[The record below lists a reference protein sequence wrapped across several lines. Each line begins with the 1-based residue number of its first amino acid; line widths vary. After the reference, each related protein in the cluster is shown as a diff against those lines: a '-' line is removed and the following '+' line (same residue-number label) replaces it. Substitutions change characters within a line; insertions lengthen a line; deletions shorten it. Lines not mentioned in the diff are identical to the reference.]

1 MLATALAA
9 ALLTGLVHAGIVLVD
24 KYLLTRVVHFS
35 REFVW
40 MAPLSYALVFLLA
53 AIPLVA
59 LQLVVRPLRDFRV
72 VVGWFVLFGV
82 FGILLNYQGVARV
95 ASLALS
101 LGAAVQMGRL
111 AGARLDAWRRGVR
124 RLALGLSAAVAA
136 IAAGQVGIRAL
147 GERRALAGL
156 PELTSADAPNVL
168 VIILDTVRAAT
179 LSLHG
184 APLETTPALARWAT
198 DGATF
203 DWAFSPAPWTLPSH
217 ASMFTGRTAGEL
229 VANWT
234 VPHDRTTPVLAEA
247 FRDRG
252 YRTAGFVGNL
262 DYTSWDSGLDRGFAH
277 YEDYHVSFRQL
288 WLSSSYTQTATVANA
303 LKARSVGE
311 ALRALLSGDLSINPK
326 HRQHPRRA
334 DAVTNGFL
342 RWQAS
347 SGDRPFFAFL
357 NYFDAHA
364 AYYSPPGSPVIGTPG
379 TAMSEYAS
387 AIRWLDTNLDS
398 LFRALQTRGALD
410 NTVVIV
416 TSDHGE
422 LFNEHGLF
430 GHAHNLYR
438 NVLHVP
444 LVIRFPRRVPAGIR
458 VNGQA
463 SLRHLA
469 ATVADL
475 AGLPAGS
482 FPGTSLRDMWERP
495 EGTAGPVLA
504 EVRQAPNVEPHL
516 PTATGDLAALL
527 DDSLHY
533 IVSTAGREEVFRYR
547 VDTAEAVDLARGA
560 DSLALLRDR
569 RDLLQRMRSDPRQ
582 TVRR

>member
-1 MLATALAA
+1 MVLIVAVGHV
-9 ALLTGLVHAGIVLVD
+9 GLG
-24 KYLLTRVVHFS
+24 
-35 REFVW
+35 
-40 MAPLSYALVFLLA
+40 
-53 AIPLVA
+53 
-59 LQLVVRPLRDFRV
+59 
-72 VVGWFVLFGV
+72 
-82 FGILLNYQGVARV
+82 
-95 ASLALS
+95 
-101 LGAAVQMGRL
+101 
-111 AGARLDAWRRGVR
+111 GVR
-124 RLALGLSAAVAA
+124 ERRAVAA
-136 IAAGQVGIRAL
+136 
-147 GERRALAGL
+147 L
-156 PELTSADAPNVL
+156 PAPGSGRPNVL
-168 VIILDTVRAAT
+168 IIILDTVRAAT
-179 LSLHG
+179 LSLYG
-184 APLETTPALARWAT
+184 SSLETTPALARWAG

-277 YEDYHVSFRQL
+277 YEDYHISFHQL
-288 WLSSSYTQTATVANA
+288 WLSSSYTQTATIANA
-303 LKARSVGE
+303 LKARTVGE
-311 ALRALLSGDLSINPK
+311 AIRSLLGGDLSINPK

-342 RWQAS
+342 QWHAS

-364 AYYSPPGSPVIGTPG
+364 AYYSPPGSPVVGTPG
-379 TAMSEYAS
+379 TALSEYAT
-387 AIRWLDTNLDS
+387 AIRWLDSNLDS
-398 LFRALQTRGALD
+398 LFRTLKTRGALD

-422 LFNEHGLF
+422 LFNEHGLW

-444 LVIRFPRRVPAGIR
+444 LVIRFPGQVPAGAR
-458 VNGQA
+458 VSRQV

-475 AGLPAGS
+475 AGLPAGT
-482 FPGTSLRDMWERP
+482 FPGTSLRDTWEHP
-495 EGTAGPVLA
+495 DAATSPVLA
-504 EVRQAPNVEPHL
+504 EVRRAPNVEANL
-516 PTATGDLAALL
+516 PTATGDLAAVL

-533 IVSTAGREEVFRYR
+533 IVSTAGREELFRYR
-547 VDTAEAVDLARGA
+547 TDSAEVADLAQGA
-560 DSLALLRDR
+560 DRLTRLRER
-569 RDLLQRMRSDPRQ
+569 RDLLERVRGGTRQ
-582 TVRR
+582 SARR